1 MTLKITSIQSAKYVE
16 NNQIEFTVTCG
27 NIADVVTKIF
37 NTTRDREN
45 DVILQTWI
53 NEGNAVSAYVAPDDP
68 DPVSF
73 SDLRRKERQEE
84 FSWTID
90 KLNPMYY
97 NSLTSEQQAELTTWR
112 QAWLDYPNDEN
123 NTKPNLPEGIF

>member
-1 MTLKITSIQSAKYVE
+1 MTLQITSVQSAKYTSD
-16 NNQIEFTVTCG
+16 NQIEFTVTCG
-27 NIADVVTKIF
+27 DITEVVTRIF
-37 NTTRDREN
+37 NRPKDQDN
-45 DVILQTWI
+45 DNLLQAWI
-53 NEGNAVSAYVAPDDP
+53 NDGNTISAYVAPEAP
-68 DPVSF
+68 DTIPF
-73 SDLRRKERQEE
+73 SDLRRIERGEE

-123 NTKPNLPEGIF
+123 NTKPILPEDIF